1 MEKTGLPKGYTL
13 VEDVRLAG
21 YTTPPGFRVER
32 NDTRRRMRASPEN
45 RVVGIKAGPEYRRA
59 LDTCIARM
67 KAVEGLGEA
76 GVGSFVWYAKTGAQ
90 PSLLAEVYARDRRW
104 AWIPSLGG
112 YVRLAAEESE
122 PLRPLM
128 DFKAG
133 EFAGCTNRGRTPG
146 FASVTHLGFDTPRIR
161 VRLPEPEVIWAA
173 RSGLAPAPV
182 IEADRERAELQA
194 EIRKAIGDGCPNAD
208 EVLEWMKSAP
218 VSELREWLASGV
230 EGGAK

>member
-1 MEKTGLPKGYTL
+1 MEKAGLPKGYVL
-13 VEDVRLAG
+13 VEDARLG
-21 YTTPPGFRVER
+21 KYVTPVGFRVER
-32 NDTRRRMRASPEN
+32 TYARRRMRASPEG

-104 AWIPSLGG
+104 AWIPSQGG
-112 YVRLAAEESE
+112 YVRLAPNES
-122 PLRPLM
+122 PALRPLM
-128 DFKAG
+128 DFKPG

-146 FASVTHLGFDTPRIR
+146 FASVTHLGFDTPRVR
-161 VRLPEPEVIWAA
+161 VRLPDPEVIEAA
-173 RSGLAPAPV
+173 KKGMAPAPV
-182 IEADRERAELQA
+182 IEADREREELLA
-194 EIRKAIGDGCPNAD
+194 RVRDVIALGCPNAD
-208 EVLEWMKSAP
+208 EVEAWMETAP
-218 VSELREWLASGV
+218 TAELRQWLDSGT

>member
-1 MEKTGLPKGYTL
+1 
-13 VEDVRLAG
+13 LAG

-161 VRLPEPEVIWAA
+161 VRLPEPEVIDAA

-182 IEADRERAELQA
+182 DERSVLLA
-194 EIRKAIGDGCPNAD
+194 RVVKAMGAQGDAYDID
-208 EVLEWMKSAP
+208 EVHQWMRRAT
-218 VSELREWLASGV
+218 VEELREWLASGV